1 MLDSRLSLVE
11 SHASRQSI
19 GRVALLERKT
29 ALDALA
35 EVAGQA
41 RSGEGRLVLLEGEA
55 GVGKSTLLEQ
65 FACDLPDSRVLSGA
79 CDGMFTPRPLG
90 PLFDIAQQVHGRLHS
105 LCRAD
110 ASREQLFG
118 ALLTELC
125 EPGPLPVMVIEDVH
139 WADEATL
146 DLLGFLA
153 RRIRE
158 IAVLLIVSYRNDELA
173 DTHPLRT
180 ALGHLAVQRCTRR
193 LPLAPLSAQAVRM
206 LAAGRGVDPGELYRI
221 TGGNPF
227 YVREVLEAGLG
238 AVPSSARDVILARAA
253 RLGPKARQTLEA
265 AALIG
270 GTVDERL
277 LRDVVARPAL
287 AEVIA
292 SGLVVGHPV
301 LRFRHEIARQAIE
314 QAVLPARRSELHSRI
329 LQGLRILGCDDDAR
343 LAFHAEEAG
352 DGPAALEHAVSAGR
366 RARTLASHREA
377 AGQFERALRFA
388 DGEAPASTA
397 ARWIELAT
405 ELSMIDRWPD
415 AETACTRALENWR
428 AAGDRRGEGDTLR
441 RMSIALW
448 RLCRGDEILAA
459 AEAAVA
465 VLKPLGPTAELAAA
479 YGNLAAFQNH
489 PGRGDI
495 VVPLA
500 RRAQELAVRFGVP
513 AVQSRAATTEAQA
526 VWLASGDWEPVLR
539 RALSIALENG
549 IENEAGFAYTNLQEL
564 HCGNRDYAKADPY
577 FHDGVA
583 YCEDHDLG
591 TYYNCLRG
599 VRTSALERLGR
610 WDESAG
616 IAEAV
621 IASAASPVNRMIP
634 MTSLAMVAARRD
646 AGIVW
651 PHLDAAMCA
660 ADGSTGPMYIGA
672 ARLARAEARWLESDL
687 AGARHEAELADD
699 ACADVTDPWLNG
711 EVAVW
716 LRRTGSPRTS
726 QRELAEP
733 YRLQLTGNHRGA
745 SELFDALGCP
755 YDAALALLD
764 APDELALRRALD
776 ICNALGAVAT
786 ARIIRQ
792 KMRSRGIRSVPAGQR
807 AATRENPLGLT
818 QREQE
823 VLELLCEGRTNAGIA
838 TKLVISPKTVDH
850 HVSSVLAKLG
860 VSKRTEVAAAAKRA
874 AATAK

>member
-1 MLDSRLSLVE
+1 MPDTALSLVT
-11 SHASRQSI
+11 SDASQQRT
-19 GRVALLERKT
+19 GRVTLLERKT

-35 EVAGQA
+35 EIAEQA
-41 RSGEGRLVLLEGEA
+41 RSGEGRLVLVEGEA
-55 GVGKSTLLEQ
+55 GVGKSALLEQ
-65 FACDLPDSRVLSGA
+65 FTHDLPDSRLLSGA

-110 ASREQLFG
+110 ASREQLFD

-125 EPGPLPVMVIEDVH
+125 EPGPLPVVVIEDVH

-158 IAVLLIVSYRNDELA
+158 MAVLLIVSYRNDELA
-173 DTHPLRT
+173 DAHPLRI
-180 ALGHLAVQRCTRR
+180 ALGYLAVQRCARR
-193 LPLAPLSAQAVRM
+193 LPLAPLSAHAVRM
-206 LAAGRGVDPGELYRI
+206 LSAGRGVDPEELYRV

-227 YVREVLEAGLG
+227 YIHAVLEAGLG
-238 AVPSSARDVILARAA
+238 EVPGSARDVVLARAA
-253 RLGPKARQTLEA
+253 RLEPKARETLEA

-277 LRDVVARPAL
+277 LRHVVAGPAL
-287 AEVIA
+287 AEVIS
-292 SGLVVGHPV
+292 SGLVAGQPV

-314 QAVLPARRSELHSRI
+314 QAVPSARRSELHARI
-329 LQGLRILGCDDDAR
+329 LQGLRNLGCDDDAR
-343 LAFHAEEAG
+343 LAFHADEAG
-352 DGPAALEHAVSAGR
+352 DGPAALEHAALAGR

-377 AGQFERALRFA
+377 ARQFERALRLA
-388 DGEAPASTA
+388 DGEAPASVA

-405 ELSMIDRWPD
+405 ELSMIDSWLD
-415 AETACTRALENWR
+415 AETAYTRALENWR
-428 AAGDRRGEGDTLR
+428 AAGDPLGEGDTLQ
-441 RMSIALW
+441 RMSGVLW
-448 RLCRGDEILAA
+448 RLCRGDEVLAV

-465 VLKPLGPTAELAAA
+465 ILEPLGPTAELAAA
-479 YGNLAAFQNH
+479 YGSLAAFRNG
-489 PGRGDI
+489 PGCLDI

-526 VWLASGDWEPVLR
+526 VWFAGGDWEPVLR

-549 IENEAGFAYTNLQEL
+549 IEYEAGFAYTNLHEL
-564 HCGNRDYAKADPY
+564 HYGNRDYAKADPY

-591 TYYNCLRG
+591 TYHNCLRG
-599 VRTSALERLGR
+599 IRTSTLERLGR
-610 WDESAG
+610 WDESVR

-621 IASAASPVNRMIP
+621 LATVASPVNRMIP
-634 MTSLAMVAARRD
+634 MTSLAMVAARRGEPD
-646 AGIVW
+646 VW
-651 PHLDAAMCA
+651 PHLDAAMTA
-660 ADGSTGPMYIGA
+660 ADGSAGYMYIGA
-672 ARLARAEARWLESDL
+672 VRLARAEARWLESDL
-687 AGARHEAELADD
+687 TAARQEAELADD
-699 ACADVTDPWLNG
+699 GCADATDPWLNG
-711 EVAVW
+711 EIAVW

-726 QRELAEP
+726 QREPAEP
-733 YRLQLTGNHRGA
+733 YRLQLIGDHRGA
-745 SELFDALGCP
+745 AELFDALGCP

-776 ICNALGAVAT
+776 ICNSLGAVAT

-792 KMRSRGIRSVPAGQR
+792 KMRSLGIRFVPAGQR

-823 VLELLCEGRTNAGIA
+823 VLELLCEGRTNASIA
-838 TKLVISPKTVDH
+838 AKLVISPKTVDH

-860 VSKRTEVAAAAKRA
+860 VSKRTEVAAAMRA
-874 AATAK
+874 AATPR